1 MCLKQKEKRK
11 GRGEGRR
18 KEGRKK
24 KRKASWFSRMACYF
38 CFQAPPISP
47 STWFLLAA
55 FCFPSQM
62 VWKSLTADF
71 LALLSYFLSPQLI

>member
-1 MCLKQKEKRK
+1 VFKRERKEERE
-11 GRGEGRR
+11 GGGE
-18 KEGRKK
+18 KEGRKEK
-24 KRKASWFSRMACYF
+24 EKKASWFSRMACYF
-38 CFQAPPISP
+38 CFQVPPISP